1 MMQTSVGIN
10 VPSRILDWVL
20 NIGSKDRLTD
30 AQLSNIREWRSGA
43 SLPTVKDIRTI
54 SDRLQV
60 PFGYFFLSQPIDDT
74 PPVCAHRTIGSR
86 DIDRKPSRDLVDTVY
101 AMSALQDWA
110 RQDRIDHDEEPFD
123 FVGSVAVDVDSA
135 GLTEALRQVLRLDEY
150 WYRDGAN
157 SNPDTA
163 FVYLRDHAEQA
174 GIIVM
179 MSGIVGE
186 NVRRRLDPEEF
197 RAFALIDEYA
207 PLVFIN
213 RADEPA
219 SARLFSLV
227 HELAH
232 ILLGEDE
239 LYNDKSV
246 SVAVTPVERLCNAA
260 ATALLMPDEDF
271 SMAWGAAGGDA
282 DERIRAVRKLFPVSW
297 VTVALRALHHRYISE
312 EQYDAVCKRA
322 KEWTATQKSRN
333 VSSGGNYYATKS
345 SRFDHRLLDR
355 IVASVAEGRTS
366 YTEAYRMT
374 GTNRRTF
381 QELLKRVEP

>member
-179 MSGIVGE
+179 MSGIVGRTCAVVWILK
-186 NVRRRLDPEEF
+186 NSVR
-197 RAFALIDEYA
+197 
-207 PLVFIN
+207 
-213 RADEPA
+213 
-219 SARLFSLV
+219 SL
-227 HELAH
+227 
-232 ILLGEDE
+232 
-239 LYNDKSV
+239 
-246 SVAVTPVERLCNAA
+246 
-260 ATALLMPDEDF
+260 
-271 SMAWGAAGGDA
+271 
-282 DERIRAVRKLFPVSW
+282 
-297 VTVALRALHHRYISE
+297 
-312 EQYDAVCKRA
+312 
-322 KEWTATQKSRN
+322 
-333 VSSGGNYYATKS
+333 
-345 SRFDHRLLDR
+345 
-355 IVASVAEGRTS
+355 
-366 YTEAYRMT
+366 
-374 GTNRRTF
+374 
-381 QELLKRVEP
+381 